1 MTNVQKKEIWSEEME
16 LNSFYLSSLEE
27 QVRAQ
32 MKDSN
37 AMITETESGGRVLL
51 QIDVDR
57 LQQFL
62 DLLQEHKNED
72 LHKEMC
78 SPQDQ
83 LQAHQMKVD
92 KEALQNDV
100 EAIQWMTLNEMN
112 WITEAKTNLELELE
126 SELEFERAQTKE
138 HINKHSDEIEKMA
151 AALKLLQ
158 NMLDTSRQQ
167 VSSLRRRV
175 SSSRAD
181 TLHKLQTQDKVNR
194 KRTATLKKTFKD
206 QLESEHLKWKQ
217 EKASMLENSN
227 SSEVEKSKN
236 DDLLAAVKKAEQQ
249 LESRTIE
256 WEQERTSFKAR
267 LEKTCQDLEH
277 AQLKNITAGHTME
290 KEAVEVSQ
298 RNQAFQDQLESE
310 HLKWKQ
316 EKASMLENINSLE
329 VEKSKNDD
337 LLAAVKKAEQQ
348 LESRT
353 IEWEQ
358 ERTSFKAR
366 LEKTCQDLEHAQ
378 LRNITAVHTMEK
390 EAVEVSQR
398 NQAFQ
403 DQLESEHLKWKQEKA
418 SMLENINS
426 LEVEKKKNDNLLA
439 AVKKAEQQLESRTIE
454 WEQERTSFKAR
465 LEKTCQDLEHA
476 QLRNIT
482 AVHTMEKEAVEM
494 SERNQAFQDQLEGQ
508 RAETIKITRALKET
522 EDLLEKQGLSF
533 QQLTLQL
540 ETSCVTKMEA
550 QEEDHNNLLAALQ
563 KKFEDESHKW
573 HHINSYL
580 AQTAEQSL
588 EREKE
593 HLNDKTSLLSQLE
606 ELQQK
611 TTKKPKKKWY
621 KLF

>member
-1 MTNVQKKEIWSEEME
+1 MTNVQKKEMLSEE

-32 MKDSN
+32 MEDNN
-37 AMITETESGGRVLL
+37 AMITETESVGRVLL

-62 DLLQEHKNED
+62 DLLQEHKNGD

-83 LQAHQMKVD
+83 LQAQQMKVD
-92 KEALQNDV
+92 KEALPNDV
-100 EAIQWMTLNEMN
+100 EAIQSMTFAEMN
-112 WITEAKTNLELELE
+112 WITAAKTNLELELE
-126 SELEFERAQTKE
+126 SELEFERAQRKE
-138 HINKHSDEIEKMA
+138 HINKHNDEMEKMA

-167 VSSLRRRV
+167 VSCLRRQV
-175 SSSRAD
+175 GSSRAD

-194 KRTATLKKTFKD
+194 KRTACLKKTFKD

-227 SSEVEKSKN
+227 SPEVEKSNNDDLLAAVKKAEQQLESRTIEWEQERTSFKARLEKTCQDLEHAQLKNITAVHTLEKEAVEMSERNQALQDQLESEHLKWKQEKASMLENSNSSKEVEKKKN

-277 AQLKNITAGHTME
+277 AQLKNITAVHIME
-290 KEAVEVSQ
+290 KEAV
-298 RNQAFQDQLESE
+298 D
-310 HLKWKQ
+310 
-316 EKASMLENINSLE
+316 
-329 VEKSKNDD
+329 
-337 LLAAVKKAEQQ
+337 
-348 LESRT
+348 
-353 IEWEQ
+353 
-358 ERTSFKAR
+358 
-366 LEKTCQDLEHAQ
+366 
-378 LRNITAVHTMEK
+378 
-390 EAVEVSQR
+390 
-398 NQAFQ
+398 
-403 DQLESEHLKWKQEKA
+403 
-418 SMLENINS
+418 
-426 LEVEKKKNDNLLA
+426 
-439 AVKKAEQQLESRTIE
+439 
-454 WEQERTSFKAR
+454 
-465 LEKTCQDLEHA
+465 
-476 QLRNIT
+476 
-482 AVHTMEKEAVEM
+482 M
-494 SERNQAFQDQLEGQ
+494 SERNQAFHYQLEEQ

-533 QQLTLQL
+533 QQLTSQL
-540 ETSCVTKMEA
+540 ETSCVTKMKA

-563 KKFEDESHKW
+563 KKFEDESDKW
-573 HHINSYL
+573 HHINSCL
-580 AQTAEQSL
+580 AQTAEQTL

-593 HLNDKTSLLSQLE
+593 HLNDNNSLLSQLE

-611 TTKKPKKKWY
+611 TTMKPKKKWY
-621 KLF
+621 KFF